1 MFFFFFS
8 KPYITIV
15 GETIDQT
22 EHRKKLNEVLRG
34 LNKRYETTMTAQ
46 FMTTINNEFQ
56 GIVCKGEALLPIL
69 FELKNQMYPLK
80 LRLGVGLGEIEEESL
95 SEMSITVKGPG
106 YEKARES
113 LDYLRMLANRKQTGH
128 ADVRVE
134 STENSGERLCLINT
148 ILALLTTIEDSWS
161 SRQREMIY
169 HMMKYKETQTSVAK
183 RLGVTQSTVQK
194 SLTAGNY
201 YVYEEAF
208 QTLNRVFAEIED
220 IRYEK

>member
-15 GETIDQT
+15 GELIGKT
-22 EHRKKLNEVLRG
+22 EHTKELNKVLQG
-34 LNKRYETTMTAQ
+34 LNQRYEGTMTAK

-69 FELKNQMYPLK
+69 FELKNQMHPWK
-80 LRLGVGLGEIEEESL
+80 LRLGVGVGEIEEESL
-95 SEMSITVKGPG
+95 SEMSITVKGAG
-106 YEKARES
+106 YEKAREA
-113 LDYLRMLANRKQTGH
+113 LEYLRTLENRKQTGH

-134 STENSGERLCLINT
+134 STENMGERLSLINT
-148 ILALLTTIEDSWS
+148 ILVLLTTLEDSWS
-161 SRQREMIY
+161 DRQREIIY
-169 HMMKYKETQTSVAK
+169 HMMRYKEKQTGVAK
-183 RLGVTQSTVQK
+183 RLGITQSTVQK
-194 SLTAGNY
+194 SLTAGKY

-220 IRYEK
+220 TRYEK

>member
-15 GETIDQT
+15 GEVIEKT
-22 EHRKKLNEVLRG
+22 EHTKKLNEVLG
-34 LNKRYETTMTAQ
+34 EMNKRYEATMTAK
-46 FMTTINNEFQ
+46 FMATINNEFQ

-69 FELKNQMYPLK
+69 FELKHLMHPLK
-80 LRLGVGLGEIEEESL
+80 LRLGVGIGEIEENSL
-95 SEMSITVKGPG
+95 SEMAITIKGAG
-106 YEKARES
+106 YEKAREA
-113 LDYLRMLANRKQTGH
+113 LEYLRILEKRKQTGH

-134 STENSGERLCLINT
+134 VTEDPGEKLHLVNT

-161 SRQREMIY
+161 DRQREIIY
-169 HMMKYKETQTSVAK
+169 HMMKYREKQTGVAK
-183 RLGVTQSTVQK
+183 RLGITQSTVQK
-194 SLTAGNY
+194 SLTAGKY

-220 IRYEK
+220 TRYEK